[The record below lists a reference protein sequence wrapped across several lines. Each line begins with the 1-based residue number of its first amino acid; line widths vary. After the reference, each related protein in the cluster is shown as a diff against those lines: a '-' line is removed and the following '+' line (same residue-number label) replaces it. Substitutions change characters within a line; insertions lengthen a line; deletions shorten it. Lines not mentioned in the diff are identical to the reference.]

1 MPLKQE
7 NQRNN
12 INKIFSLLIHLIQL
26 LLIFALS
33 ILSYLSDKK
42 AGVNH
47 HIIYMT
53 YKYKEGIYS
62 PLSLNIQS
70 IIIALIVIF
79 IAFRLL
85 KSRRIT
91 KEFSIAMLIGLFLLF
106 IINSSFFKSMIA
118 YVYFIIV
125 FEIVFALQILIIII
139 NKMLGIS

>member
-1 MPLKQE
+1 MPLKLE

-12 INKIFSLLIHLIQL
+12 FNKILSALMHTIQL

-47 HIIYMT
+47 HIIYMS

-62 PLSLNIQS
+62 PVSLNIQS
-70 IIIALIVIF
+70 IIIALIVIL
-79 IAFRLL
+79 IAFRLF

-91 KEFSIAMLIGLFLLF
+91 KEFSIAIILGMFLLL
-106 IINSSFFKSMIA
+106 IINWSFFKNMIA
-118 YVYFIIV
+118 YVYFIMV
-125 FEIVFALQILIIII
+125 FEIVFALQILMILI